1 MSDMTVKAPTRKRPA
16 AARDSSSDPGMLKL
30 QIIPST
36 QEFNNFLR
44 DDKDYILRRLT
55 KVSMAITSLFKTI
68 NPVTDK
74 DLVDKLEEW
83 LDVLLTE
90 REELAK
96 SSARHISMLKEQL
109 DEQITKN
116 LIYTPQTFEP
126 VQIHFNNGNTGRF
139 IRHLNTLNNLMLEM
153 HKLYLVG
160 EVKASDIKQ
169 YHTNILA
176 DARVCVDTIAK
187 TLSVSKRDRENG
199 RYIPEIFI
207 EKIRLYK
214 SVQDYYN
221 AEINRP

>member
-1 MSDMTVKAPTRKRPA
+1 MSDMTVKAPPRRRPL

-30 QIIPST
+30 LIIPAT

-68 NPVTDK
+68 NPLTDK
-74 DLVDKLEEW
+74 DLVDKVEEW

-96 SSARHISMLKEQL
+96 SSARHISLLKEKL
-109 DEQITKN
+109 DEQLTKN
-116 LIYTPQTFEP
+116 LSYTPQAFEP

>member
-1 MSDMTVKAPTRKRPA
+1 MSDMTIKAPTKRRPMV
-16 AARDSSSDPGMLKL
+16 ARDSSSDPGMLKL

-44 DDKDYILRRLT
+44 GDKDYILRRLT

-68 NPVTDK
+68 NPIADK
-74 DLVDKLEEW
+74 DLVDKLEDW
-83 LDVLLTE
+83 LDSLLTE
-90 REELAK
+90 CEELAK
-96 SSARHISMLKEQL
+96 SSARHINMLKEQL
-109 DEQITKN
+109 DDQFCKN
-116 LIYTPQTFEP
+116 LIYTPQAFEP
-126 VQIHFNNGNTGRF
+126 VHIHFNNGNTGRF

-160 EVKASDIKQ
+160 EVKAADIKQ

-176 DARVCVDTIAK
+176 DARACIDTIAK

-199 RYIPEIFI
+199 RYMPEIFI

>member
-1 MSDMTVKAPTRKRPA
+1 MSDMIVKAPSKRRPA

-96 SSARHISMLKEQL
+96 SSARHITMLKEQL

-169 YHTNILA
+169 YHKNILA

>member
-1 MSDMTVKAPTRKRPA
+1 MSDMIVKAPSKRRPA
-16 AARDSSSDPGMLKL
+16 APRDSSSDPGMLKL

-74 DLVDKLEEW
+74 DLVEKLEEW

-96 SSARHISMLKEQL
+96 SSARHITMLKEQL

-169 YHTNILA
+169 YHKNILA